1 MDAGVDARPADEEG
15 EGVRRQRGRRRRRLW
30 VRRRADEE
38 GGERGGELRVRRRE
52 REFGRERVREHAVVL
67 PVRAAAAHEPLDA
80 AVEDLVERHEPDP
93 GVALVLV
100 EAPVQAREE
109 RQDALA
115 GHRDAER
122 LREAVE
128 QAQTLQRQD
137 DPLAL
142 DAAERRE
149 GGGEGSRRRRRR
161 RRVGRRRR
169 RRRRRHKFAGRE
181 SELGP
186 RAHRETIE
194 GGFAKLLLLPA
205 AMLGMAA
212 EYQSTL
218 LADTLYCLV
227 GNMIAWVAFYA
238 ATYPLTLYDPKKGE
252 RIEKPTFAQRLD
264 AADSVFSM
272 PFFPLLMVLALHG
285 TYELWAMGTL
295 HARWHVQLP
304 STRWFQLLYVTRMAT
319 HVRRAAVC
327 SAARRAPPP
336 PMLTPTACSRR
347 ADARAVGDAAARPE
361 AAAADEHAP
370 RAVGGLLLRR

>member
-1 MDAGVDARPADEEG
+1 MHSPVTAMPSAFERPSN
-15 EGVRRQRGRRRRRLW
+15 RRKRCSGRMIRSRSMRPSAAKVAAKGRG
-30 VRRRADEE
+30 
-38 GGERGGELRVRRRE
+38 
-52 REFGRERVREHAVVL
+52 
-67 PVRAAAAHEPLDA
+67 
-80 AVEDLVERHEPDP
+80 
-93 GVALVLV
+93 
-100 EAPVQAREE
+100 
-109 RQDALA
+109 
-115 GHRDAER
+115 
-122 LREAVE
+122 
-128 QAQTLQRQD
+128 
-137 DPLAL
+137 
-142 DAAERRE
+142 
-149 GGGEGSRRRRRR
+149 GGGEADDDGGVGDAISSHDERTSSARELTPRRS
-161 RRVGRRRR
+161 
-169 RRRRRHKFAGRE
+169 KAA
-181 SELGP
+181 LQLP
-186 RAHRETIE
+186 
-194 GGFAKLLLLPA
+194 LLPG

-327 SAARRAPPP
+327 SAAARRAPPP

>member
-1 MDAGVDARPADEEG
+1 MASAAASCACDDGNENSDENECASTRSSSQYGRP
-15 EGVRRQRGRRRRRLW
+15 RRTSHLMQPLKISLSGTSQIPALHLCWSRHQYRHAKSGRMHSPVTAMPSAFERPSNRRKRCSGRMIRSRSTRPSAAK
-30 VRRRADEE
+30 VAAK
-38 GGERGGELRVRRRE
+38 GRGGGVAGGASADDDGGVGDAISSHDE
-52 REFGRERVREHAVVL
+52 RTSSGRELTPRRSKAALQL
-67 PVRAAAAHEPLDA
+67 P
-80 AVEDLVERHEPDP
+80 
-93 GVALVLV
+93 
-100 EAPVQAREE
+100 
-109 RQDALA
+109 
-115 GHRDAER
+115 
-122 LREAVE
+122 
-128 QAQTLQRQD
+128 
-137 DPLAL
+137 
-142 DAAERRE
+142 
-149 GGGEGSRRRRRR
+149 
-161 RRVGRRRR
+161 
-169 RRRRRHKFAGRE
+169 
-181 SELGP
+181 
-186 RAHRETIE
+186 
-194 GGFAKLLLLPA
+194 LLPG

-327 SAARRAPPP
+327 SAATHAHSHRLFPPRRCP
-336 PMLTPTACSRR
+336 CS
-347 ADARAVGDAAARPE
+347 G
-361 AAAADEHAP
+361 
-370 RAVGGLLLRR
+370 

>member
-1 MDAGVDARPADEEG
+1 VASAAASCACDDGNENSDENECASTRSSSQYGRP
-15 EGVRRQRGRRRRRLW
+15 RRTSHLMQPLKISLSGTSQIPALHLCWSRHQYRHAKSGRMHSPVTAMPSAFERPSNRRKRCSGRMIRSRSTRPSAAK
-30 VRRRADEE
+30 VAAK
-38 GGERGGELRVRRRE
+38 GRGG
-52 REFGRERVREHAVVL
+52 
-67 PVRAAAAHEPLDA
+67 
-80 AVEDLVERHEPDP
+80 
-93 GVALVLV
+93 GVAGGASADDDGGVGD
-100 EAPVQAREE
+100 AISSHDE
-109 RQDALA
+109 R
-115 GHRDAER
+115 
-122 LREAVE
+122 
-128 QAQTLQRQD
+128 TSS
-137 DPLAL
+137 
-142 DAAERRE
+142 AA
-149 GGGEGSRRRRRR
+149 
-161 RRVGRRRR
+161 
-169 RRRRRHKFAGRE
+169 
-181 SELGP
+181 
-186 RAHRETIE
+186 RAHQTIE
-194 GGFAKLLLLPA
+194 GGFAKLPLLPG

-327 SAARRAPPP
+327 SAAARRAPPP

>member
-1 MDAGVDARPADEEG
+1 
-15 EGVRRQRGRRRRRLW
+15 
-30 VRRRADEE
+30 
-38 GGERGGELRVRRRE
+38 
-52 REFGRERVREHAVVL
+52 
-67 PVRAAAAHEPLDA
+67 
-80 AVEDLVERHEPDP
+80 
-93 GVALVLV
+93 
-100 EAPVQAREE
+100 
-109 RQDALA
+109 
-115 GHRDAER
+115 
-122 LREAVE
+122 
-128 QAQTLQRQD
+128 
-137 DPLAL
+137 
-142 DAAERRE
+142 
-149 GGGEGSRRRRRR
+149 
-161 RRVGRRRR
+161 
-169 RRRRRHKFAGRE
+169 
-181 SELGP
+181 
-186 RAHRETIE
+186 
-194 GGFAKLLLLPA
+194 
-205 AMLGMAA
+205 MLGMAA

-327 SAARRAPPP
+327 AAAARRAPPP

>member
-1 MDAGVDARPADEEG
+1 MASAAASCACDDGNENSDENECASTRSSSQYGRP
-15 EGVRRQRGRRRRRLW
+15 RRTSHLMQPLKISLSGTSQIPALHLCWSRHQYRHAKSGRMHSPVTAMPSAFERPSNRRKRCSGRMIRSRSTRPSAAK
-30 VRRRADEE
+30 VAAK
-38 GGERGGELRVRRRE
+38 GRGGGASADDDGGV
-52 REFGRERVREHAVVL
+52 G
-67 PVRAAAAHEPLDA
+67 DA
-80 AVEDLVERHEPDP
+80 ISSHDP
-93 GVALVLV
+93 
-100 EAPVQAREE
+100 EN
-109 RQDALA
+109 
-115 GHRDAER
+115 
-122 LREAVE
+122 
-128 QAQTLQRQD
+128 
-137 DPLAL
+137 
-142 DAAERRE
+142 
-149 GGGEGSRRRRRR
+149 
-161 RRVGRRRR
+161 
-169 RRRRRHKFAGRE
+169 
-181 SELGP
+181 ELGA
-186 RAHRETIE
+186 RAHTETIE
-194 GGFAKLLLLPA
+194 GGFAKLPLLPG

-327 SAARRAPPP
+327 SAAARRAPPP

>member
-128 QAQTLQRQD
+128 EPQPLQRQD

-161 RRVGRRRR
+161 VGRRRC
-169 RRRRRHKFAGRE
+169 RHKFSASSARE
-181 SELGP
+181 LTD
-186 RAHRETIE
+186 TIE
-194 GGFAKLLLLPA
+194 GGFAKLPLLPG

-327 SAARRAPPP
+327 SAAARRAPPP

>member
-1 MDAGVDARPADEEG
+1 MASAAASCACDDGNENSDENECASTRSSSQYGRP
-15 EGVRRQRGRRRRRLW
+15 RRTSHLMQPLKISLSGTSQIPALHLCWSRHQYRHAKSGRMHSPVTAMPSAFERPSNRRKRCSGRMIRSRSTRPSAAK
-30 VRRRADEE
+30 VAAK
-38 GGERGGELRVRRRE
+38 GRGGGVA
-52 REFGRERVREHAVVL
+52 GAS
-67 PVRAAAAHEPLDA
+67 ADDA
-80 AVEDLVERHEPDP
+80 ADISSPIR
-93 GVALVLV
+93 
-100 EAPVQAREE
+100 VQ
-109 RQDALA
+109 
-115 GHRDAER
+115 
-122 LREAVE
+122 
-128 QAQTLQRQD
+128 
-137 DPLAL
+137 
-142 DAAERRE
+142 
-149 GGGEGSRRRRRR
+149 
-161 RRVGRRRR
+161 
-169 RRRRRHKFAGRE
+169 
-181 SELGP
+181 LGA
-186 RAHRETIE
+186 RAHTETIE
-194 GGFAKLLLLPA
+194 GGFAKLPLLPG

-327 SAARRAPPP
+327 SAAARRAPPP

>member
-1 MDAGVDARPADEEG
+1 MASAAASCACDDGNENSDENECASTRSSSQYGRPRRTSHLMQPLKISLSGTSQIPALHLCWSRHQYRHAKSGRMHSPVTAMPSAFERPSKSRSRCSGRMIRSRSTRPSAAKVAAKGRGGGVAGASSDDAADISSP
-15 EGVRRQRGRRRRRLW
+15 RRL
-30 VRRRADEE
+30 RARRA
-38 GGERGGELRVRRRE
+38 
-52 REFGRERVREHAVVL
+52 
-67 PVRAAAAHEPLDA
+67 
-80 AVEDLVERHEPDP
+80 
-93 GVALVLV
+93 
-100 EAPVQAREE
+100 
-109 RQDALA
+109 
-115 GHRDAER
+115 
-122 LREAVE
+122 
-128 QAQTLQRQD
+128 
-137 DPLAL
+137 
-142 DAAERRE
+142 
-149 GGGEGSRRRRRR
+149 S
-161 RRVGRRRR
+161 
-169 RRRRRHKFAGRE
+169 
-181 SELGP
+181 S
-186 RAHRETIE
+186 HRETIE
-194 GGFAKLLLLPA
+194 GGFAKLPLLPG

-327 SAARRAPPP
+327 SAAARRAPPP

>member
-1 MDAGVDARPADEEG
+1 
-15 EGVRRQRGRRRRRLW
+15 
-30 VRRRADEE
+30 
-38 GGERGGELRVRRRE
+38 
-52 REFGRERVREHAVVL
+52 
-67 PVRAAAAHEPLDA
+67 
-80 AVEDLVERHEPDP
+80 
-93 GVALVLV
+93 
-100 EAPVQAREE
+100 
-109 RQDALA
+109 
-115 GHRDAER
+115 
-122 LREAVE
+122 
-128 QAQTLQRQD
+128 
-137 DPLAL
+137 
-142 DAAERRE
+142 
-149 GGGEGSRRRRRR
+149 
-161 RRVGRRRR
+161 
-169 RRRRRHKFAGRE
+169 
-181 SELGP
+181 
-186 RAHRETIE
+186 
-194 GGFAKLLLLPA
+194 
-205 AMLGMAA
+205 MLGMAA

-327 SAARRAPPP
+327 SAAARRAPPP
-336 PMLTPTACSRR
+336 PVLTPAACSRR